1 MKKNTNLMKDA
12 IILIV
17 TICLTGLT
25 CYAQSDDL
33 KIPAEVKPFIEK
45 GTKAIAL
52 ESADLNGDKTKD
64 YILVL
69 EKLNPEKDEYG
80 SPIKQRP
87 LLIIIRDNQ
96 NKLSAVKRNEK
107 MVMCSECGGAMVDPF
122 EGVEVGDKTF
132 TVHHYGGRGTRW
144 SVRYKFNYSRI
155 NKTWQLFEVKNES
168 YSTADVNKV
177 KTKVLTPKNFGKIDV
192 DGFDPEKLRKF
203 D

>member
-1 MKKNTNLMKDA
+1 MKDA

-80 SPIKQRP
+80 SPVKQRP

-107 MVMCSECGGAMVDPF
+107 IVMCSVCGGAMVDPL
-122 EGVEVGDKTF
+122 EEVAVGDKTF
-132 TVHHYGGRGTRW
+132 TVHHYGGRGIRW

-155 NKTWQLFEVKNES
+155 DKTWQLVELNDSALEVQRF
-168 YSTADVNKV
+168 YLD
-177 KTKVLTPKNFGKIDV
+177 
-192 DGFDPEKLRKF
+192 
-203 D
+203 

>member
-1 MKKNTNLMKDA
+1 MKDA

-80 SPIKQRP
+80 SPVKQRP
-87 LLIIIRDNQ
+87 LLIIIRDKK

-107 MVMCSECGGAMVDPF
+107 IVMCSECGGAMGDPL
-122 EGVEVGDKTF
+122 EEVEVGDKTF
-132 TVHHYGGRGTRW
+132 TVHHSGGSRTRW
-144 SVRYKFNYSRI
+144 SARYKFNYSRI
-155 NKTWQLFEVKNES
+155 DKTWQLVEVKNQS
-168 YSTADVNKV
+168 YDNTEVDKV
-177 KTKVLTPKNFGKIDV
+177 ETKVLTPKNFGKIDV
-192 DGFDPEKLRKF
+192 ADFNPSDFDNN
-203 D
+203 

>member
-1 MKKNTNLMKDA
+1 MKDA

-87 LLIIIRDNQ
+87 LLIIIRDKK

-107 MVMCSECGGAMVDPF
+107 IVMCSVCGGAMVDPL
-122 EGVEVGDKTF
+122 EEVAVGDKTF
-132 TVHHYGGRGTRW
+132 TVHHYGGRGIRW

-155 NKTWQLFEVKNES
+155 DKTWQLVEVKNES
-168 YSTADVNKV
+168 YDNADVDKV

-192 DGFDPEKLRKF
+192 AGFDPEKLPQMN
-203 D
+203 

>member
-1 MKKNTNLMKDA
+1 MKKDINLMRSS

-17 TICLTGLT
+17 MFCVNGLT

-69 EKLNPEKDEYG
+69 EKLNPEKDA
-80 SPIKQRP
+80 SDFPVNQRP
-87 LLIIIRDNQ
+87 LLIIIRDKK

-107 MVMCSECGGAMVDPF
+107 IVMCSVCGGAMVDPL
-122 EGVEVGDKTF
+122 EEVAVGDKTF
-132 TVHHYGGRGTRW
+132 TVHHYGGRGIRW

-155 NKTWQLFEVKNES
+155 DKTWQLVEVKNES
-168 YSTADVNKV
+168 YSNADVDKV
-177 KTKVLTPKNFGKIDV
+177 KSTILKPKDFGKIDV
-192 DGFDPEKLRKF
+192 ADFNPNDFDNN
-203 D
+203 